1 MTSDSDYGQMIRS
14 TFPTLDLWR
23 TAVGTA
29 FEPLPG
35 SQLRSD
41 DLDWPPAPLSAVAH
55 QGLSVATTHL
65 QAIRAHLEP
74 GSGPGQLFPT
84 AHDTLCR
91 TALVGAAQA
100 VWLLVSED
108 SRVRLRRHRM
118 LITDMQGW
126 HSQYLRDLQNYAGDE
141 DREAIET
148 VAAHLDTRIQEM
160 SAKRAAAGEK
170 AVFNNTEMIRQAAQ
184 EVFVG
189 RPDAA
194 RLVQAAVLVWRSGS
208 GAAHGFYWQTYGRPG
223 MLQRT
228 SPDVNGIAQFV
239 VGGSVHALVEPYMA
253 AYQISALGWK
263 LLRQRGR

>member
-1 MTSDSDYGQMIRS
+1 VTSDADYEQMIRS

-23 TAVGTA
+23 TAAGTA
-29 FEPLPG
+29 FEPVAG

-41 DLDWPPAPLSAVAH
+41 DFDWPPAPISVVAH

-65 QAIRAHLEP
+65 QAIRAHLDPET
-74 GSGPGQLFPT
+74 GPGQLFPT

-100 VWLLVSED
+100 VWLLVSAD
-108 SRVRLRRHRM
+108 HRVRLRRHRM
-118 LITDMQGW
+118 LIADMQRG
-126 HSQYLRDLQNYAGDE
+126 HRQFLRDLQTYAGAE
-141 DREAIET
+141 VHEATET

-160 SAKRAAAGEK
+160 NAKRAAACEK

-184 EVFVG
+184 EVFAG

-194 RLVQAAVLVWRSGS
+194 SLVQAAVLVWRSGS
-208 GAAHGFYWQTYGRPG
+208 AAAHGFYWQTYGRPG
-223 MLQRT
+223 MQQ
-228 SPDVNGIAQFV
+228 SAGPDANGVAQFV
-239 VGGSVHALVEPYMA
+239 VGGSVQALAEPYLA

-263 LLRQRGR
+263 LLRQRGL